1 MPKMKTH
8 SSSKKRL
15 SVTGSGKVKRNV
27 ANRAHKLTGKSSK
40 RKMSLKQ
47 SAYVDS
53 TSKNAVKKLGEELG
67 VPVFKHKKL
76 KKPSDLP
83 I

>member
-15 SVTGSGKVKRNV
+15 SVTGTGKIKKNV

-40 RKMSLKQ
+40 RKMALKQ
-47 SAYVDS
+47 SAYADS
-53 TSKNAVKKLGEELG
+53 ANQKAIKKL
-67 VPVFKHKKL
+67 
-76 KKPSDLP
+76 LP
-83 I
+83 YQ

>member
-1 MPKMKTH
+1 MPKMKSH
-8 SSSKKRL
+8 SGAKKRL
-15 SVTGSGKVKRNV
+15 SVTGKGKVKKTV

-53 TSKNAVKKLGEELG
+53 ANSTAVKKL
-67 VPVFKHKKL
+67 
-76 KKPSDLP
+76 LP
-83 I
+83 YA

>member
-1 MPKMKTH
+1 MPKIKTH

-15 SVTGSGKVKRNV
+15 SVTGTGKIKKNV

-47 SAYVDS
+47 SSYVDS
-53 TSKNAVKKLGEELG
+53 ANMKAVKKL
-67 VPVFKHKKL
+67 
-76 KKPSDLP
+76 LP
-83 I
+83 YK

>member
-15 SVTGSGKVKRNV
+15 SVLKSGKVKKTT

-40 RKMSLKQ
+40 RKI
-47 SAYVDS
+47 
-53 TSKNAVKKLGEELG
+53 G
-67 VPVFKHKKL
+67 
-76 KKPSDLP
+76 
-83 I
+83 

>member
-15 SVTGSGKVKRNV
+15 SVTGTGKIKKNV

-47 SAYVDS
+47 SPYAD
-53 TSKNAVKKLGEELG
+53 NANMKAIKKL
-67 VPVFKHKKL
+67 
-76 KKPSDLP
+76 LP
-83 I
+83 YQ

>member
-8 SSSKKRL
+8 SSAKKRL
-15 SVTGSGKVKRNV
+15 SVTGTGKVKKNV

-47 SAYVDS
+47 ASFVDS
-53 TSKNAVKKLGEELG
+53 ANKSAVKKL
-67 VPVFKHKKL
+67 
-76 KKPSDLP
+76 LP
-83 I
+83 YQ